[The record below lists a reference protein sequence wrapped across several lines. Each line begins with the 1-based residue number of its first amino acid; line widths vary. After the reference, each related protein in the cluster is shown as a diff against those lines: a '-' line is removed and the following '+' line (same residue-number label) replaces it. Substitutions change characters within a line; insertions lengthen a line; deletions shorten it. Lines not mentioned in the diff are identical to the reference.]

1 MLRNRLLLALSA
13 LVLLLLGVGSAG
25 LVLFRGA
32 SREFDA
38 RVQRAADLNNAEKK
52 LRVITSTLNS
62 RYLAPMGFP
71 YSGRSPERKTFDDL
85 AQDMRAAV
93 AKMQR
98 ADNGGRVDETVRHL
112 SGACDEYLKTYEN
125 FFANHPTSQA
135 DRANVLQDI
144 SRLTQKITEHS
155 AIAGLLYEEQLDA
168 TTSNLKARSVGN
180 VLFIFSLMAMGVV
193 IAVMIYFHLVRA
205 IVDPV
210 VSLSHSIQEVKRGNF
225 ELILPEPP
233 TSNELST
240 LIPAFN
246 EMAAEL
252 RQRRRES
259 DDSLL
264 RMNLQNRAIFTAIPK
279 PMFVLKEDGTID
291 QLNPAAEI
299 LLARLGVNGRLPSVL
314 QPLFEDCVRK
324 RKNFMPDDIREA
336 ALFRIGDEEY
346 YYLPRIFRF
355 STENG
360 EIAWWA
366 VVLMD
371 VTRFRWLDE
380 MKSNLL
386 ATVSHEIKTPLTGIR
401 MVLHLLLEGRTGDLA
416 PLQQKM
422 VISARDDCERLLVT
436 LKRLLDLVRV
446 ESGASQ
452 LQMRPLQFAE
462 TLERARDLFANTA
475 AERRIEL
482 VLECETGLPLIE
494 GDAVRLDEVVQNLIS
509 NALKHGPDGQPVTLR
524 LAKRHDGRFLRLS
537 VIDHGPGVP
546 HEVRGRIFDKF
557 YRVPGQKVEG
567 VGLGLSIAREIVLAH
582 GGRIGLSSANR
593 PTEFHVDLP
602 ITQGIAQA

>member
-25 LVLFRGA
+25 LLLFHSA
-32 SREFDA
+32 SQEFDTKL
-38 RVQRAADLNNAEKK
+38 RRATDLIHAEKK
-52 LRVITSTLNS
+52 LRVVTSTLNT
-62 RYLAPMGFP
+62 RYLAPMGLP
-71 YSGRSPERKTFDDL
+71 STGRSPERGTFDDQ
-85 AQDMRAAV
+85 AKVMRAAV

-98 ADNGGRVDETVRHL
+98 SNSGGGLDEAVAHL
-112 SGACDEYLKTYEN
+112 AEACDEYLKAYEN
-125 FFANHPTSQA
+125 FFARYPNTQTE
-135 DRANVLQDI
+135 RAEILQDI
-144 SRLTQKITEHS
+144 SRLTQKITEQS
-155 AIAGLLYEEQLDA
+155 ASAGLLYEEQLAA
-168 TTSNLKARSVGN
+168 TSDNLKARSVGN
-180 VLFIFSLMAMGVV
+180 VLFIFSLMALGVV
-193 IAVMIYFHLVRA
+193 IAVMIYFSLIRA

-225 ELILPEPP
+225 ELSLPEPQ
-233 TSNELST
+233 TNNELSA

-264 RMNLQNRAIFTAIPK
+264 RTNLQNRAIFTAIPK
-279 PMFVLKEDGTID
+279 PMFVLKEDGSID

-360 EIAWWA
+360 EASWWS

-422 VISARDDCERLLVT
+422 VMSARDDCERLLVT

-452 LQMRPLQFAE
+452 LQMRPLQFTE
-462 TLERARDLFANTA
+462 TLERARELFASTA
-475 AERRIEL
+475 AERRIDL
-482 VLECETGLPLIE
+482 VLECEAGLPLIE

-509 NALKHGPDGQPVTLR
+509 NALKHGPDGEPVTMR
-524 LAKRHDGRFLRLS
+524 LTKRHDGRFLRLS

-582 GGRIGLSSANR
+582 GGRIGLASANA

-602 ITQGIAQA
+602 VAQGLVQA

>member
-1 MLRNRLLLALSA
+1 
-13 LVLLLLGVGSAG
+13 
-25 LVLFRGA
+25 
-32 SREFDA
+32 
-38 RVQRAADLNNAEKK
+38 
-52 LRVITSTLNS
+52 
-62 RYLAPMGFP
+62 
-71 YSGRSPERKTFDDL
+71 
-85 AQDMRAAV
+85 
-93 AKMQR
+93 
-98 ADNGGRVDETVRHL
+98 
-112 SGACDEYLKTYEN
+112 
-125 FFANHPTSQA
+125 
-135 DRANVLQDI
+135 VLQDI
-144 SRLTQKITEHS
+144 SRLTQKITEQS
-155 AIAGLLYEEQLDA
+155 AIAGLLYEEQLAA
-168 TTSNLKARSVGN
+168 TTDNLKARSFGS
-180 VLFIFSLMAMGVV
+180 VLFVFCLMALGVV
-193 IAVMIYFHLVRA
+193 IAVIIYFHLVRA

-225 ELILPEPP
+225 ELTLPEPV
-233 TSNELST
+233 TSNELSA

-264 RMNLQNRAIFTAIPK
+264 RTNLQNRAIFTAIPK
-279 PMFVLKEDGTID
+279 PMFVLKDDGSMD
-291 QLNPAAEI
+291 QLNPAAEV
-299 LLARLGVNGRLPSVL
+299 LLARLGVSGRLPSVL

-336 ALFRIGDEEY
+336 VLFRIGDEEY

-355 STENG
+355 SSENG
-360 EIAWWA
+360 EAGWWA

-422 VISARDDCERLLVT
+422 VMSARDDCERLLVT

-452 LQMRPLQFAE
+452 LQMRPLQFTE
-462 TLERARDLFANTA
+462 TLERARELFASTA
-475 AERRIEL
+475 AERRIDL
-482 VLECETGLPLIE
+482 VLECESGLPLIE
-494 GDAVRLDEVVQNLIS
+494 GDAVRLDEVVQNLVS
-509 NALKHGPDGQPVTLR
+509 NALKHGPDGRPVILR
-524 LAKRHDGRFLRLS
+524 LTRRHDGRFLRLA

-557 YRVPGQKVEG
+557 YRVPGQKTEG

-582 GGRIGLSSANR
+582 GGRIGLASVAG

-602 ITQGIAQA
+602 VAQGIVQE

>member
-13 LVLLLLGVGSAG
+13 LIFLLLCVGSAG

-32 SREFDA
+32 AQEFDA
-38 RVQRAADLNNAEKK
+38 KVQRAADLNSAEKK

-62 RYLAPMGFP
+62 KYLAPMGFP
-71 YSGRSPERKTFDDL
+71 YSGRNPERKTFDDL
-85 AQDMRAAV
+85 SKEMHAAV

-98 ADNGGRVDETVRHL
+98 ADNGGRVDESVQHL
-112 SGACDEYLKTYEN
+112 SQACEEYLKTYEE
-125 FFANHPTSQA
+125 FFSNHPTEQA

-144 SRLTQKITEHS
+144 SRLSQKITEQS
-155 AIAGLLYEEQLDA
+155 AIAGLLYEEQLAA
-168 TTSNLKARSVGN
+168 TTNTFKARSLGN
-180 VLFIFSLMAMGVV
+180 VLFIFCLMAVGVV

-225 ELILPEPP
+225 ELSLPEP
-233 TSNELST
+233 SSNNELSA

-264 RMNLQNRAIFTAIPK
+264 RTNLQNRAIFTAIPK
-279 PMFVLKEDGTID
+279 PMFVLKDDGSMD
-291 QLNPAAEI
+291 QLNPAAEV
-299 LLARLGVNGRLPSVL
+299 LLARLGVSGRLPSVL

-336 ALFRIGDEEY
+336 VLFRICDDEY
-346 YYLPRIFRF
+346 YYFPRIFRF

-360 EIAWWA
+360 EAGWWA

-422 VISARDDCERLLVT
+422 VMSARDDCERLLVT

-452 LQMRPLQFAE
+452 LQIRPLQFVE
-462 TLERARDLFANTA
+462 TLERARELFASAA
-475 AERRIEL
+475 AERQIDL
-482 VLECETGLPLIE
+482 VIDCEPGLPLIE
-494 GDAVRLDEVVQNLIS
+494 GDTVRLDEVVQNLIS
-509 NALKHGPDGQPVTLR
+509 NALKHGPEGQPVTLR
-524 LAKRHDGRFLRLS
+524 LTQPQDGRFLRLA
-537 VIDHGPGVP
+537 VIDHGAGVP

-582 GGRIGLSSANR
+582 GGRIGLASASG

-602 ITQGIAQA
+602 VVQATARA